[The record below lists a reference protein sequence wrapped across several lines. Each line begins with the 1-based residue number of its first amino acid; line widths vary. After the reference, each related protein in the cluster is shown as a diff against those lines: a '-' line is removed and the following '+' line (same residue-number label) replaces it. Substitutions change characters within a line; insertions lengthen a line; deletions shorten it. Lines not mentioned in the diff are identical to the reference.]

1 MGTRRQARESALQML
16 YQMEISGAAFK
27 EMREDFWVGQTVT
40 DAKMKEFSENLVQGV
55 LAEKETIDQ
64 LINKYATHWRLER
77 MPVVDRSVLRLAVY
91 ELKECKDVP
100 LKVILNEAIEV
111 AKKFGA
117 EESSTFING
126 VLDKV
131 AKELRKE

>member
-1 MGTRRQARESALQML
+1 MGTRRQAREAALQML
-16 YQMEISGAAFK
+16 YQIEMSGIDFQAIAG
-27 EMREDFWVGQTVT
+27 DFWAGQKFKDEKLKTFVE
-40 DAKMKEFSENLVQGV
+40 KLVQGV
-55 LAEKETIDQ
+55 LGQQKTIDQ
-64 LINKYATHWRLER
+64 CISKHATHWKLER
-77 MPVVDRSVLRLAVY
+77 MPVVDRNVLRLAVF
-91 ELKECKDVP
+91 ELKECEDIP

-117 EESSTFING
+117 GESSVFING

>member
-16 YQMEISGAAFK
+16 YQMEMSGADFK
-27 EMREDFWVGQTVT
+27 EMRDDFWVGQTVT
-40 DAKMKEFSENLVQGV
+40 DAKIKEFSENLVQGV
-55 LAEKETIDQ
+55 LVEKETIDQ